1 MQTDLPHTLYLK
13 DNSKTEP
20 SKKTKA
26 SDDVIRLQEEAN
38 RKAMERKKA
47 KEAGEIPYD
56 SVDEVFNRK

>member
-1 MQTDLPHTLYLK
+1 MQADLPHTLYMK
-13 DNSKTEP
+13 DKNSAEP

-26 SDDVIRLQEEAN
+26 SDEVIRLQEEAN

>member
-13 DNSKTEP
+13 DDNSREP

-26 SDDVIRLQEEAN
+26 SDEVIRLQEEAN

-47 KEAGEIPYD
+47 KEAGKIPYD